1 MPDGSV
7 TLGELASKY
16 GCELIGDDETRVSK
30 VSTLQDADHDSIS
43 FLANPA
49 YKSLLTET
57 KASAVILM
65 KEDEQNCPCASLVC
79 DDPYLVFSRISSMLD
94 HSKSFHPEI
103 HPTAIIHDDAI
114 VPKSCNIQA
123 GAFIAEGASLGES
136 VYIGANSVIEKNAQI
151 GDNSWIAPNVTL
163 MNDCVIGNRAVIHS
177 GVVIGGDGYG
187 FSENEEQSWEKIPQ
201 VGSVIIGDDVEIGAN
216 TTIDR
221 GALSNTVIGNGV
233 KLDNLIMIAHNVVI
247 GDHTAIVASSSIAG
261 SSKIGKY
268 CRISGQVGITGHVDI
283 ADHTTLTARTS
294 VMKSISKSGVYSS
307 NLFPHQESKEWQK
320 NVAKFRR
327 LRKSE
332 GSND

>member
-43 FLANPA
+43 FLGHPVYRSHLA
-49 YKSLLTET
+49 KT
-57 KASAVILM
+57 KAAAVVLT
-65 KEDEQNCPCASLVC
+65 KDDQQNCPCASLVC

-94 HSKSFHPEI
+94 HSKSIYPEI
-103 HPTAIIHDDAI
+103 HPAAIIHDDAI
-114 VPKSCNIQA
+114 VPESCHIQA
-123 GAFIAEGASLGES
+123 GAFVEEGVSLGES
-136 VYIGANSVIEKNAQI
+136 VYIGANSVAGKNVQI
-151 GDNSWIAPNVTL
+151 GDNSWIAPNVTI
-163 MNDCVIGNRAVIHS
+163 MNNCVIGNRAIIHS
-177 GVVIGGDGYG
+177 GVVIGGDGFG
-187 FSENEEQSWEKIPQ
+187 FSENEEQAWEKIPQ

-221 GALSNTVIGNGV
+221 GALSNTIIGNGV
-233 KLDNLIMIAHNVVI
+233 KLDNQIMIAHNVVI
-247 GDHTAIVASSSIAG
+247 GDHTAIVASTSIAG

-268 CRISGQVGITGHVDI
+268 CRISGQVGITGHVEI

-307 NLFPHQESKEWQK
+307 SLFPHQESKEWQK

-327 LRKSE
+327 LKKSE
-332 GSND
+332 GSDD

>member
-16 GCELIGDDETRVSK
+16 GCKLIGDDETRVSK
-30 VSTLQDADHDSIS
+30 VSTLQDADQDSIS
-43 FLANPA
+43 FLANPV
-49 YKSLLTET
+49 YKSHLSET
-57 KASAVILM
+57 KASAVILSE
-65 KEDEQNCPCASLVC
+65 EDQENCPCASLIC
-79 DDPYLVFSRISSMLD
+79 KDPYLVFTRISSMLD

-103 HPTAIIHDDAI
+103 HSTAVIHNNAI
-114 VPKSCNIQA
+114 VPESCSIQP
-123 GAFIAEGASLGES
+123 GAFIAEGVNLGES
-136 VYIGANSVIEKNAQI
+136 VYIGANSVIEKNAHI
-151 GDNSWIAPNVTL
+151 GENSWIAPNVTV
-163 MNDCVIGNRAVIHS
+163 MNDCIVGNRAVIHP

-187 FSENEEQSWEKIPQ
+187 FSENEDQAWEKIPQ
-201 VGSVIIGDDVEIGAN
+201 VGSVIIGNDVEIGAN

-261 SSKIGKY
+261 SSKVGKY
-268 CRISGQVGITGHVDI
+268 CRISGQVGITGHVEI

-294 VMKSISKSGVYSS
+294 VMKSISKPGVYSS
-307 NLFPHQESKEWQK
+307 SLFPHQETKEWQK

-327 LRKSE
+327 LKKLE
-332 GSND
+332 ESND

>member
-16 GCELIGDDETRVSK
+16 GCELIGDDKTRVSK

-49 YKSLLTET
+49 YRSLLTHT

-151 GDNSWIAPNVTL
+151 GDNSWIAPNVTV
-163 MNDCVIGNRAVIHS
+163 MNDCLIGNRAVIHS

-221 GALSNTVIGNGV
+221 GALSNTIIGNGV

-247 GDHTAIVASSSIAG
+247 GDHTATVS
-261 SSKIGKY
+261 Y
-268 CRISGQVGITGHVDI
+268 THL
-283 ADHTTLTARTS
+283 TLPTKA
-294 VMKSISKSGVYSS
+294 
-307 NLFPHQESKEWQK
+307 
-320 NVAKFRR
+320 
-327 LRKSE
+327 
-332 GSND
+332 